1 MGEKNDISKISYN
14 FNHNISMNF
23 LLPSTHQDFFQ
34 NTFTTFR
41 VLEKQGRK
49 AKTER
54 RGESK
59 NEGQGLTEK
68 RHNFVRKTI

>member
-1 MGEKNDISKISYN
+1 
-14 FNHNISMNF
+14 MNF
-23 LLPSTHQDFFQ
+23 LLLSTHQDFFQ
-34 NTFTTFR
+34 NTFTTFK

-59 NEGQGLTEK
+59 NEAQELTEK

>member
-1 MGEKNDISKISYN
+1 
-14 FNHNISMNF
+14 MNF
-23 LLPSTHQDFFQ
+23 LLLSTHQDFFQ
-34 NTFTTFR
+34 NTFTTFK

-68 RHNFVRKTI
+68 HHNFFRKTI

>member
-1 MGEKNDISKISYN
+1 MSKISYN

-41 VLEKQGRK
+41 VLENRVERQKQK
-49 AKTER
+49 E
-54 RGESK
+54 GEK
-59 NEGQGLTEK
+59 
-68 RHNFVRKTI
+68 VRMKVRN

>member
-1 MGEKNDISKISYN
+1 
-14 FNHNISMNF
+14 MNF
-23 LLPSTHQDFFQ
+23 LLLSTHQDFFQ
-34 NTFTTFR
+34 NTFTTFK
-41 VLEKQGRK
+41 VLEKQGGK

>member
-1 MGEKNDISKISYN
+1 
-14 FNHNISMNF
+14 MNF
-23 LLPSTHQDFFQ
+23 LLLSTHQDFFQ
-34 NTFTTFR
+34 NNFTTFK

>member
-1 MGEKNDISKISYN
+1 
-14 FNHNISMNF
+14 MNF
-23 LLPSTHQDFFQ
+23 LLLSTHQDFFQ
-34 NTFTTFR
+34 NMFTTFK

>member
-1 MGEKNDISKISYN
+1 
-14 FNHNISMNF
+14 MNF
-23 LLPSTHQDFFQ
+23 LLLSTHQDFFQ
-34 NTFTTFR
+34 NTFTTFK
-41 VLEKQGRK
+41 VLEKQEKK